1 MKKIIC
7 LIAVVVMIASVALAA
22 GKMKIAPDKIGALKG
37 TWEGTL
43 TFASGTG
50 TTCAAKLEI
59 LNDTVPVKG
68 TFTIVNPPDAIAQM
82 LGVTGG
88 AHTATNDEGKI
99 TTQGSI
105 MWAGSKNFF
114 EFFLTGDK
122 KGTAW
127 FYFNGARG
135 DVTLTKKK

>member
-7 LIAVVVMIASVALAA
+7 LIAVALMIASVALAA
-22 GKMKIAPDKIGALKG
+22 GKIKIAPDKIGTLKG

-43 TFASGTG
+43 TFAVGN
-50 TTCAAKLEI
+50 TCPAKLEI

-68 TFTIVNPPDAIAQM
+68 VFTIMNLQDAAAQM
-82 LGVTGG
+82 LGVTTGSYSG
-88 AHTATNDEGKI
+88 TNDEGKV

-105 MWAGSKNFF
+105 MWAGPKNFF

-122 KGTAW
+122 KGEAW